1 MGEPKRILAVALDH
15 QTLERVGPLLAR
27 NELALEL
34 LEHAS
39 EAARRVVKER
49 FDLVICRY
57 PLPDLKL
64 RELVAAIR
72 GRHSASRRSSLMLL
86 TIPEMMAEAANGVAG
101 GPFLVLSGEEPPSA
115 IGDGAAKLLE
125 VAPRHA
131 PRIKAR
137 LRVSVDETRDPFVG
151 WVVNLS
157 TSGMLVADAP
167 MLPVGGRCLFE
178 FTLPSGEPVR
188 GGAVV
193 VRHAAPRREKVTGF
207 ALRFLEFEADGR
219 EILERWCRG
228 DGSRG

>member
-1 MGEPKRILAVALDH
+1 
-15 QTLERVGPLLAR
+15 
-27 NELALEL
+27 
-34 LEHAS
+34 
-39 EAARRVVKER
+39 
-49 FDLVICRY
+49 VICRY
-57 PLPDLKL
+57 PLPDLRL

-72 GRHSASRRSSLMLL
+72 GRQSASRRSSLILL
-86 TIPEMMAEAANGVAG
+86 TIPEMMAEAAHGSSG
-101 GPFLVLSGEEPPSA
+101 GPFLVFSGDEPLAS
-115 IGDGAAKLLE
+115 IGDGAARLLE

-131 PRIKAR
+131 PRINAR
-137 LRVSVDETRDPFVG
+137 LRISVDETRAPFVG

-188 GGAVV
+188 GTAEV

-228 DGSRG
+228 DGCHG